1 MTNEEFKQIAANGV
15 SLVKFSAQWCF
26 PCKMLD
32 KTLDV
37 VQYKHPE
44 INVVHVDVEESP
56 ELAEEF
62 QISNVPVMF
71 FFVDGEMKE
80 RIVGN
85 VPEKKIESVLETLQN

>member
-1 MTNEEFKQIAANGV
+1 MVEIKQIAANGV
-15 SLVKFSAQWCF
+15 TLCKCGASWCM

-37 VQYKHPE
+37 VQSKHPE

-56 ELAEEF
+56 ELAESF

-85 VPEKKIESVLETLQN
+85 VPEKKIESVLESLQN